1 MKQVIQTLKRQ
12 DAEKRLPVL
21 KLELN
26 YELAMLY
33 EAMTKNDS
41 EQIKE
46 SKHKLEMLRQELIR
60 LEA

>member
-33 EAMTKNDS
+33 EALTQNDS
-41 EQIKE
+41 EQIKV
-46 SKHKLEMLRQELIR
+46 SKHKLELLRQELIR